1 MFFGCEGIAVA
12 LYRWRRHMSDLEQKI
27 ILTLLDKGALALI
40 AACFGYLISKK
51 LEDYK
56 NARKRLAD
64 LERDKVVLR
73 NELQKA
79 RHTREIEF
87 REKQL
92 SQFYWPSYF
101 RFTKDSAIWKTIP
114 QLSDSAKM
122 VPDQIG
128 REMELTYLIKNHEE
142 IVSLIESNIYL
153 AGADEAM
160 VEGLAAYIR
169 HVAVYKAL
177 RATNT
182 YHLNPI
188 DVGEPM
194 PVDIIVAIELR
205 LKQIQSE
212 YERLIKADI
221 DAPLAPQETS

>member
-1 MFFGCEGIAVA
+1 
-12 LYRWRRHMSDLEQKI
+12 MSDFQEKI

-40 AACFGYLISKK
+40 AALFGYWISKK

-56 NARKRLAD
+56 NSEKRLAE
-64 LERDKVVLR
+64 LERDKVILR

-79 RHTREIEF
+79 KRTRELEF

-92 SQFYWPSYF
+92 SQFYWPIYF
-101 RFTKDSAIWKTIP
+101 RFAKDSAIWKTIP
-114 QLSDSAKM
+114 QLSDAAKM
-122 VPDQIG
+122 VPDQVG
-128 REMELTYLIKNHEE
+128 REMELTYLIRNHEE

-153 AGADEAM
+153 AGADERL
-160 VEGLAAYIR
+160 VKTLASYIR

-182 YHLNPI
+182 YNLNPI

-194 PVDIIVAIELR
+194 PDDIIVTIESR
-205 LKQIQSE
+205 LKKIQSE
-212 YERLIKADI
+212 YERLVQADI
-221 DAPLAPQETS
+221 EAPVGPDGRSSPNVQQTAG

>member
-1 MFFGCEGIAVA
+1 
-12 LYRWRRHMSDLEQKI
+12 MSDFHQKL

-40 AACFGYLISKK
+40 ALLFGYWVNKR

-56 NARKRLAD
+56 NAQKRLSD
-64 LERDKVVLR
+64 LERDKFVLR
-73 NELQKA
+73 NELEKVK
-79 RHTREIEF
+79 RTREIEF

-92 SQFYWPSYF
+92 SLFYWPIYF
-101 RFTKDSAIWKTIP
+101 RFVKDSALWKIIP
-114 QLSDSAKM
+114 QLSDAAET

-128 REMELTYLIKNHEE
+128 REIELNYLIKNHEE

-153 AGADEAM
+153 AGADDK
-160 VEGLAAYIR
+160 LTQSFAAYIR

-182 YHLNPI
+182 YDLNPI

-194 PVDIIVAIELR
+194 PDDIIAAIEVR
-205 LKQIQSE
+205 LKKLQND
-212 YERLIKADI
+212 YERLVKTDI
-221 DAPLAPQETS
+221 EKSPTVPQGDRGQPDLSTER